1 MSLASYAELRRG
13 LIAAADVLAHP
24 TKTAPHS
31 HGIDKGKPVRYGSVN
46 GTVVF
51 REGGQVGGRFDGR
64 YLIARGVDHEESV
77 YGLALHLGV
86 EVRQKQTVDPA
97 DPFTRPTVRA
107 TIPDLGVQVDEV
119 DAGHFWLFCLP
130 EGYTLPEG

>member
-1 MSLASYAELRRG
+1 MALAAGGLLMALASYSEVRAALRV
-13 LIAAADVLAHP
+13 AADVLGHP
-24 TKTAPHS
+24 TKD
-31 HGIDKGKPVRYGSVN
+31 GRYGAST

-51 REGGQVGGRFDGR
+51 REGGEVGGSFDGR
-64 YLIARGVDHEESV
+64 YLVARGVDHEESAIALAHAL
-77 YGLALHLGV
+77 GLQVWHKTDAIPG
-86 EVRQKQTVDPA
+86 KQPQ
-97 DPFTRPTVRA
+97 FKQA